1 MDYLPYAVSEKSE
14 LGLGD
19 SSEACLSA
27 WRLAV
32 QSIATGRAT
41 GIHPHD
47 DLKHVLQRTSFSSST
62 TALEHGFAICRR
74 RITDQRGSMS
84 PSVENSTVS
93 LMLTVLE
100 PEEGKNKYVQK
111 QQTCGRAP
119 SDITGSTALR
129 AAIWASETNARH
141 RTQSNEASIGFRA
154 KCTNKSLNNVQ
165 QGLPRCSRNT
175 IMVLLGP
182 RRTKRNNNFRR
193 TDGKPTLQ
201 STT

>member
-1 MDYLPYAVSEKSE
+1 MDCLPYAVSKKSE

-74 RITDQRGSMS
+74 RITKQRESMS

-93 LMLTVLE
+93 LMLTALE
-100 PEEGKNKYVQK
+100 PEEDNKYVQK

-141 RTQSNEASIGFRA
+141 RTQSNEASMGFRA
-154 KCTNKSLNNVQ
+154 NAQTN
-165 QGLPRCSRNT
+165 P
-175 IMVLLGP
+175 
-182 RRTKRNNNFRR
+182 
-193 TDGKPTLQ
+193 
-201 STT
+201 